1 MSDGPTVI
9 RGAYTWHPIVYL
21 STLLYELQGALK
33 PKKPIAY
40 SDASILKYEQ
50 RLEKVAPR
58 IIKMR
63 AQGVPRKKIS
73 DELGIP
79 HSTLT
84 KYIRDIKA
92 WELDK

>member
-1 MSDGPTVI
+1 MSDGPTVS
-9 RGAYTWHPIVYL
+9 RGEYTWHPVVYL

-33 PKKPIAY
+33 PKKPLAY

-50 RLEKVAPR
+50 RLESVAPR
-58 IIKMR
+58 IIEMR
-63 AQGVPRKKIS
+63 AQRATRKKIS
-73 DELGIP
+73 TELGIP

-84 KYIRDIKA
+84 KYIKDIKA